1 MGIVY
6 AGSAGLSIVLANL
19 AGWIYF
25 RDQLGGHQAAGIVLI
40 LLGISIIAAPP

>member
-1 MGIVY
+1 MVY